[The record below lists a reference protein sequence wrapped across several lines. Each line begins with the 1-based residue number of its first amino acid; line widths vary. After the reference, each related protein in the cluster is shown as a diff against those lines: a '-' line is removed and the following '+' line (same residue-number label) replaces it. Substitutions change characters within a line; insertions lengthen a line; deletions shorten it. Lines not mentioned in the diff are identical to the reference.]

1 MILVV
6 GGHLVQSMSVKIY
19 PQDIMFVLYQES
31 NMMELL
37 NVSELVSNKIL
48 KYPDVRVGRSII
60 RKPLVGIVEGTPPC

>member
-6 GGHLVQSMSVKIY
+6 SGHLVQDMLMKIY
-19 PQDIMFVLYQES
+19 PPNIMFALYQES
-31 NMMELL
+31 NMMELSI
-37 NVSELVSNKIL
+37 VIELVSNKIL

>member
-1 MILVV
+1 
-6 GGHLVQSMSVKIY
+6 
-19 PQDIMFVLYQES
+19 MFALYQES

-60 RKPLVGIVEGTPPC
+60 RKPLVGIVESTPPC